1 MNMTLRLSALLLAT
15 LSTVAF
21 GQKHFQYER
30 PIAVAEPAKQNYV
43 VVDESILIN
52 TRPDMGDIRLFA
64 NSGREVQYVL
74 RTQRASRYS
83 SWTPTRILNKG
94 SVGGETQFTLDVSV
108 PEYDRLELTLTAKD
122 FVARAT
128 VEGADDAA
136 AKTWNNLG
144 VYSLYDFSQEKLGAN
159 KSIRLK
165 SPARYRY
172 LRVSIAGGVAPEE
185 VEGANIANVQ
195 EDKAQYVALDVQA
208 RVEQQ
213 GNYTRVSWTVS
224 DRLPI
229 ERIVV
234 EVDPA
239 EVNFSRDSTLFC
251 DNRPVSNYDLSRV
264 RLVRKGRQIESESLS
279 PEPFGIRCKSYR
291 LDIFNG
297 DNPPLR
303 IGKVVPMML
312 ERRIYFDPKNESDFK
327 LYYGDEKSGGPRYDY
342 AKFFEPAEPG
352 QSSQAALKPEAK
364 NGAYTPWPDDRPFT
378 ERNPALLWIAMIVAV
393 GLLGA
398 WAIKGF
404 KS

>member
-1 MNMTLRLSALLLAT
+1 MNMTPRISVLLLAT

-21 GQKHFQYER
+21 AQNHFQYER
-30 PIAVAEPAKQNYV
+30 PITVFEPAKQNYL
-43 VVDESILIN
+43 VVDETILIN

-83 SWTPTRILNKG
+83 DWTVAGVLNKG
-94 SVGGETQFTLDVSV
+94 ATAGDTQFTVDVNV
-108 PEYDRLELTLTAKD
+108 PEYDRLELDLATKD

-144 VYSLYDFSQEKLGAN
+144 IYSIYDFSLEKLGSS

-172 LRVSIAGGVAPEE
+172 LRITIAGGVAPEE
-185 VEGANIANVQ
+185 VEGANIANFQ
-195 EDKAQYVALDVQA
+195 EDKAQYAAISAQA
-208 RVEQQ
+208 RVTQR
-213 GNYTRVSWTVS
+213 GNHTEMSWSTS
-224 DRLPI
+224 DRLPV

-251 DNRPVSNYDLSRV
+251 DERPVSNYDLSRV
-264 RLVRKGRQIESESLS
+264 RLVRKGRQIESESLA

-327 LYYGDEKSGGPRYDY
+327 LYYGDEKTAAARYDY

-352 QSSQAALKPEAK
+352 QSAQAALKPEAK
-364 NGAYTPWPDDRPFT
+364 NAAYTHWPDDRPFT
-378 ERNPALLWIAMIVAV
+378 ERNPALLWVAMIVAV